1 MLIKAIKKEE
11 KKLQRER
18 GEWEEDMMA
27 RRASHT
33 HIHTQND
40 TKKRK
45 KMRKMKKGKSK
56 RNQP

>member
-33 HIHTQND
+33 HKMTQR
-40 TKKRK
+40 KGK
-45 KMRKMKKGKSK
+45 KMRKMKKEKSK